1 MLDRLA
7 DLASRPMW
15 PLATAASCRCLMR
28 GLLYSDN
35 YRPLFSGH
43 ETFALRQLWLKK
55 AVDVVGGDQ
64 NRGRPDGHDHG
75 QNPSR
80 SRTKNIFSDDASIVT
95 LGVGKNMVGSIRHW
109 ATACDVLTEIDGN
122 PTTTTF
128 GANVFADDGLDP
140 YSEQSSTLWLV
151 HWKLAGGWS
160 MQGRTHRSA
169 TWYWVFNHIHE
180 QSFTSKSL
188 LKSLDE
194 YARDRGGRLSPA
206 TLKRD
211 VEVCMRCYVDRSDAN
226 SVDDFA
232 DSMLGELGLI
242 SVQSRDEYALRRG
255 PKSTLAN
262 GAFLYALVEFWQA
275 FAPDQ
280 STLSFETIAYE
291 IGSPGRV
298 FKLDED
304 SVAARL
310 IALESLTK
318 GAYQWSDSAG
328 LRQVIRTQPFDLES
342 ALELAYV

>member
-1 MLDRLA
+1 
-7 DLASRPMW
+7 
-15 PLATAASCRCLMR
+15 MR
-28 GLLYSDN
+28 GLLYLDS

-55 AVDVVGGDQ
+55 AIDVVGGDQ
-64 NRGRPDGHDHG
+64 NSSRQNNHGSTLSRGHK
-75 QNPSR
+75 
-80 SRTKNIFSDDASIVT
+80 KNVFSDDASIVT
-95 LGVGKNMVGSIRHW
+95 LGVGKNMVASIRHW
-109 ATACDVLTEIDGN
+109 ATACDVLTDINGV
-122 PTTTTF
+122 PTSTMF
-128 GANVFADDGLDP
+128 GARVFADDGLDP
-140 YSEQSSTLWLV
+140 YSEHPSTLWLV

-160 MQGRTHRSA
+160 MQDRTHRSA

-180 QSFTSKSL
+180 QSFTAKSL
-188 LKSLDE
+188 LKSLDD

-211 VEVCMRCYVDRSDAN
+211 VEVCMRCYVDRSETS

-242 SVQSRDEYALRRG
+242 SAQSREEYALRRG
-255 PKSTLAN
+255 PKSTLTN

-328 LRQVIRTQPFDLES
+328 LRQVIRTQPLDLAS

>member
-1 MLDRLA
+1 MMIGLAKVASQSTLRLVA
-7 DLASRPMW
+7 NASRRLP
-15 PLATAASCRCLMR
+15 MR
-28 GLLYSDN
+28 GLLHSEG

-55 AVDVVGGDQ
+55 AVDAVGDGVHS
-64 NRGRPDGHDHG
+64 NRAASGGAVRG
-75 QNPSR
+75 
-80 SRTKNIFSDDASIVT
+80 RTKNVFSEDSAIVT

-109 ATACDVLTEIDGN
+109 ATACDVLADVDGLPV
-122 PTTTTF
+122 PTAF
-128 GANVFADDGLDP
+128 GGRVFGDGGLDP
-140 YSEQSSTLWLV
+140 YSEHPSTLWLV
-151 HWKLAGGWS
+151 HWKLAGGWAVH
-160 MQGRTHRSA
+160 RTHRST

-180 QSFTSKSL
+180 QSFSAKTL

-194 YARDRGGRLSPA
+194 YARERRGKLSAA

-211 VEVCMRCYVDRSDAN
+211 IEVCLRCYVDRSETN

-255 PKSTLAN
+255 PKSTLSD
-262 GAFLYALVEFWQA
+262 GAFLYALTEFWQA
-275 FAPDQ
+275 FAPEQ

-310 IALESLTK
+310 IALDHLTK
-318 GAYQWSDSAG
+318 GAFQWSDSAG
-328 LRQVIRTQPFDLES
+328 LRQVIRTKPLNLDT
-342 ALELAYV
+342 ALEFAYAH